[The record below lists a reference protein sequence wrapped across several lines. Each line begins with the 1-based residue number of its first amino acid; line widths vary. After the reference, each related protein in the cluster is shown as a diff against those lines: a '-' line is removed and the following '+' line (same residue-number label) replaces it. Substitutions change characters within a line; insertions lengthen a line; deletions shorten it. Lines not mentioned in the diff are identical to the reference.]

1 MPSAGDHGDE
11 NQMTELSTDKKYEW
25 FIQEIGKGKTKTSE
39 YISFIFGCVEEPET
53 ARARIN
59 ITTDIRSGVLYS
71 FMVNT
76 GYKDNGGEP
85 NPFNWFKRGL
95 HFFAR
100 PVKIYRGGD
109 LNAVRWT
116 IDYDTISSQN
126 VSEEISNET
135 LDRIKRVF
143 SHAPTKDEAIRRL
156 AKSDP
161 ALLYDLG
168 IAVGTGMIDIDGLV
182 TS

>member
-1 MPSAGDHGDE
+1 
-11 NQMTELSTDKKYEW
+11 MTELSTDKKYEW
-25 FIQEIGKGKTKTSE
+25 FIQEIGKGKTKTSDF
-39 YISFIFGCVEEPET
+39 ITFIFGCVEENEI

-59 ITTDIRSGVLYS
+59 ITNDIRNGILYS

-76 GYKDNGGEP
+76 GYKDNGTGEP
-85 NPFNWFKRGL
+85 NPFVWFKRGM

-109 LNAVRWT
+109 LNTIRWT
-116 IDYDTISSQN
+116 IDYDTISAQN
-126 VSEEISNET
+126 VSEEISEET
-135 LDRIKRVF
+135 LERIKRVF
-143 SHAPTKDEAIRRL
+143 SHAPSKDEAIRRL

-168 IAVGTGMIDIDGLV
+168 IAVGAGLIDIDGLV
-182 TS
+182 TSP

>member
-1 MPSAGDHGDE
+1 
-11 NQMTELSTDKKYEW
+11 MTELSTDKKYEW
-25 FIQEIGKGKTKTSE
+25 FIQEIGKGKTKTSDF
-39 YISFIFGCVEEPET
+39 ITFIFGCVEENEI

-59 ITTDIRSGVLYS
+59 ITNDIRNGILYS

-76 GYKDNGGEP
+76 GYKDNGTGEP
-85 NPFNWFKRGL
+85 NPFVWFKRGM

-109 LNAVRWT
+109 LNTIRWT
-116 IDYDTISSQN
+116 IDYDTISAQN
-126 VSEEISNET
+126 VSEEIPEET
-135 LDRIKRVF
+135 LERIKRVF
-143 SHAPTKDEAIRRL
+143 SHAPSKDEAIRRL

-168 IAVGTGMIDIDGLV
+168 IAVGAGLIDIDGLV
-182 TS
+182 TSP

>member
-1 MPSAGDHGDE
+1 
-11 NQMTELSTDKKYEW
+11 MTELSTDKKYEW
-25 FIQEIGKGKTKTSE
+25 FIQEIGKGKTKTSDF
-39 YISFIFGCVEEPET
+39 ITFIFGCVEENEI

-59 ITTDIRSGVLYS
+59 ITNDIRNGILYS

-76 GYKDNGGEP
+76 GYKDNGTGDP
-85 NPFNWFKRGL
+85 NPFVWFKRGM

-109 LNAVRWT
+109 LNTIRWT
-116 IDYDTISSQN
+116 IDYDTISAQN
-126 VSEEISNET
+126 VSEEISEET
-135 LDRIKRVF
+135 LERIKRVF
-143 SHAPTKDEAIRRL
+143 SHAPSKDEAIRRL

-168 IAVGTGMIDIDGLV
+168 IAVGAGLIDIDGLV
-182 TS
+182 TSP